1 MKEKI
6 LQSIDMRMIAELYG
20 LEINRSGFCKCPF
33 HSEKTPSMKLY
44 PKSFYCYGC
53 GTGGDVIKFVQLYH
67 NIGFREAMLKINDD
81 FRLGLT
87 MEKPQKSEKS
97 EYMKLAHLNRQFDEW
112 EKNTFIM
119 VSRSF
124 RILREWQKEYAPK
137 SPNDTPDE
145 RFRLSLELLDR
156 VEYLNSIFIKN
167 DREEKLMF
175 FKFYRKEADE
185 IAQRIHR
192 LNTNHAG

>member
-97 EYMKLAHLNRQFDEW
+97 DYMKLARLNRQFDEW

-124 RILREWQKEYAPK
+124 RILREWQKEYAPEN
-137 SPNDTPDE
+137 PDDTPDE
-145 RFRLSLELLDR
+145 RFRLSIELLDR

-175 FKFYRKEADE
+175 FKFYRKEADT

>member
-53 GTGGDVIKFVQLYH
+53 GTGGDMIKFVQLYH

-87 MEKPQKSEKS
+87 ME
-97 EYMKLAHLNRQFDEW
+97 NRRNP
-112 EKNTFIM
+112 KNPI
-119 VSRSF
+119 
-124 RILREWQKEYAPK
+124 I
-137 SPNDTPDE
+137 
-145 RFRLSLELLDR
+145 
-156 VEYLNSIFIKN
+156 
-167 DREEKLMF
+167 
-175 FKFYRKEADE
+175 
-185 IAQRIHR
+185 
-192 LNTNHAG
+192 